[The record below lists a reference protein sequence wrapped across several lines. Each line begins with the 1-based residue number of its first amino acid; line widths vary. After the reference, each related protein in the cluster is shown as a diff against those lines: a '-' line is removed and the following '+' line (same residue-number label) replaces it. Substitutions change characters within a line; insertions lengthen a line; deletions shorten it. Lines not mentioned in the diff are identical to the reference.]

1 MRGWA
6 VGALILGKV
15 KMKISLSVLLGAFV
29 LSAGFAQTSA
39 QAVTL
44 PSKPHAERV
53 VRHVNLPHEKTSH
66 PRKVHKAYKHAHKHA
81 HWHKHPKKH

>member
-1 MRGWA
+1 
-6 VGALILGKV
+6 
-15 KMKISLSVLLGAFV
+15 MKIGLSVFLGAFV

-53 VRHVNLPHEKTSH
+53 VGHVTFWKEHDKKRAH
-66 PRKVHKAYKHAHKHA
+66 KVHRAHRAHKHA